1 MMTWRH
7 CQALER
13 GLGQGGELGLGL
25 GRGLAPRM
33 ALARGQQLL
42 RRVAVAPTI
51 ATHSG
56 SVVQVE
62 THPML
67 MRMGLGP
74 LVMQAVSTMPML
86 STICCHR
93 ASTPHASSSGVAWK
107 KAMALTVCES
117 STASHFATL
126 PRVAR

>member
-1 MMTWRH
+1 MLTWRH
-7 CQALER
+7 SQALER
-13 GLGQGGELGLGL
+13 GLGQGREL
-25 GRGLAPRM
+25 GRGRGMAPRM

>member
-1 MMTWRH
+1 
-7 CQALER
+7 
-13 GLGQGGELGLGL
+13 
-25 GRGLAPRM
+25 
-33 ALARGQQLL
+33 
-42 RRVAVAPTI
+42 
-51 ATHSG
+51 
-56 SVVQVE
+56 
-62 THPML
+62 ML